1 MNEYDKIIINT
12 ITNNFRERIMYKIGI
27 IGLGFMG
34 GCIAKSL
41 IKSDKVE
48 EICAFDKNRESL
60 ELALSEKSIT
70 RIANDITDFKESDII
85 FLCTPV
91 SLISKL
97 AIQLKDIVKE
107 NCIIT
112 DIGSTKGTILEELD
126 KININFVGAHPM
138 VGSERAGYATSNDYL
153 FENAYYILIENNNT
167 ENIERLKEIIIEL
180 KAIPILIDAKKH
192 DFIVAT
198 ISHVPHII
206 ASALV
211 NLVKELDSEDEKMKL
226 LAAGGFKDIT
236 RIASADPIMWE
247 NICIENKDEIIFVL
261 EKYIE
266 NLESIRGKI
275 SNTESKND
283 IYNFFKTAKEYRDSF
298 VIKKINGQVMPALNI
313 TIKDE
318 KGAIAKV
325 ANILAENNINIKNI
339 GIVNNRESMQGA
351 LNIVFEN
358 IEEKEKGFAI
368 LKENNY
374 EVKDVK

>member
-1 MNEYDKIIINT
+1 
-12 ITNNFRERIMYKIGI
+12 MYKIGI

-41 IKSDKVE
+41 IKSNKVG
-48 EICAFDKNRESL
+48 EICAFDTNKKSL
-60 ELALSEKSIT
+60 ELALHDNSISK
-70 RIANDITDFKESDII
+70 IAKDFNDFKDSDVI

-91 SLISKL
+91 SLISEL
-97 AIQLKDIVKE
+97 AIQLKDIVKKD
-107 NCIIT
+107 CIIT
-112 DIGSTKGTILEELD
+112 DIGSTKSTILEELE

-153 FENAYYILIENNNT
+153 FENAYYILIENNNK
-167 ENIERLKEIIIEL
+167 ENIEKLKEIILEL
-180 KAIPILIDAKKH
+180 KAIPVLIDEKKH
-192 DFIVAT
+192 DFIVAV

-211 NLVKELDSEDEKMKL
+211 NLVKELDEEDEKMKL

-247 NICIENKDEIIFVL
+247 NICIENRNEILSVL
-261 EKYIE
+261 EKYIR
-266 NLESIRGKI
+266 NLENIREEI
-275 SNTESKND
+275 SGLENKND
-283 IYNFFKTAKEYRDSF
+283 IYNFFKNAKEYRDSF
-298 VIKKINGQVMPALNI
+298 SIKKINGQVMPTLNI
-313 TIKDE
+313 IIKDE

-325 ANILAENNINIKNI
+325 ATILAENNINIKNI
-339 GIVNNRESMQGA
+339 GIVNNRENMQGA

-358 IEEKEKGFAI
+358 VEEKEKGYII
-368 LKENNY
+368 LRESKY

>member
-1 MNEYDKIIINT
+1 
-12 ITNNFRERIMYKIGI
+12 MYKIGI

-48 EICAFDKNRESL
+48 EICAFDKNKESL

-70 RIANDITDFKESDII
+70 KIASDITDFKESDII

-167 ENIERLKEIIIEL
+167 ESIERLKEIIIEL

-261 EKYIE
+261 GKYIE
-266 NLESIRGKI
+266 NLKNIRGKI
-275 SNTESKND
+275 SNIENKND

-325 ANILAENNINIKNI
+325 ATILAENNINIKNI

-368 LKENNY
+368 LKDNNY
-374 EVKDVK
+374 EVKDVN